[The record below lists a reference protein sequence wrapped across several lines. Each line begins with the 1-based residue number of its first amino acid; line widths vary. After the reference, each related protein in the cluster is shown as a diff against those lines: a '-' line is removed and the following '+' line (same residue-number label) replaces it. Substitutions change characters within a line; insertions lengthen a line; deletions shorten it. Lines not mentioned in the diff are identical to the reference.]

1 MDIST
6 VKAYFEGLPD
16 NEQDSL
22 LSTLTAIKSN
32 FDLGLIDI
40 RETNFNEK
48 QGLCPH
54 CGNVKYVKMG
64 KDKGVQRYK
73 CKACTRTFTPYTG
86 TWMAQIHKK
95 EKLAEYLKLMQ
106 QGLSL
111 EKIKRKLK
119 INKKT
124 AFDWRHKITIAIK
137 DVGGDMFLGIT
148 ESDETFFLHSEKGS
162 GKLTRKS
169 RKRGKQIKT
178 KGIGKEQV
186 AVIATVDRKGAVS
199 LNASCFGRIRKSDI
213 EKAIGK
219 RINEQTVLCTDGH
232 KSFEGFA
239 MDNNIEHH
247 ILKANLKQ
255 FVKQGKFHIQNIN
268 SLHSRLK
275 NWINRDL
282 YGVATKYLQNYL
294 NWFRLKEKFKKID
307 YMKEIVLLSL
317 GSTTARAEYLYA
329 VKNIYNNKTTL
340 F

>member
-1 MDIST
+1 MDISS
-6 VKAYFEGLPD
+6 VKVYFKGLPV
-16 NEQDSL
+16 NEQDFL

-32 FDLGLIDI
+32 LDFNLIGI
-40 RETNFNEK
+40 RETKFNEK
-48 QGLCPH
+48 QGVCPH
-54 CGNVKYVKMG
+54 CENIKYVKMG

-73 CKACTRTFTPYTG
+73 CKGCNRTFTPYTG

-95 EKLAEYLKLMQ
+95 EKLADYLKLMQ

-111 EKIKRKLK
+111 DKIKKKLR

-124 AFDWRHKITIAIK
+124 AFDWRHKITLAIK
-137 DVGGDMFLGIT
+137 EADEDTFLGIT

-162 GKLTRKS
+162 GKLTQNP

-178 KGIGKEQV
+178 KGISEEQV
-186 AVIATVDRKGAVS
+186 AVIATSDRKGAIS
-199 LNASCFGRIRKSDI
+199 LNVACFGRISKKDI

-232 KSFEGFA
+232 QSFKGFA
-239 MDNNIEHH
+239 LDNNIEHH

-275 NWINRDL
+275 NWINIEL

-294 NWFRLKEKFKKID
+294 NWFRFKEKFKRMD
-307 YMKEIVLLSL
+307 YMKEIVQISL
-317 GSTTARAEYLYA
+317 ANTNARAEYLYA
-329 VKNIYNNKTTL
+329 VKNVYNNKTTS